1 MSANT
6 LSFPTRPGLA
16 CSEAEWAMR
25 VDLAACY
32 RLVHAHGWC
41 DQIYNH
47 ITARVPGEPE
57 HFLINPF
64 GLAYNEVCASNLVKI
79 DLEGTVVDGS
89 SYGVNAAGYTIHSAI
104 HAARHDAVCVVHT
117 HSDAGVAVSCLEE
130 GFVPMTQGGFQFHN
144 RMAYHAYEGIAL
156 DLSERKRLVADLGD
170 RWAMILYNHGLLTL
184 GETVSAAFTRLYY
197 LEQACKVQLD
207 VMQTGRPIK
216 MPSPEVCEHTARQ
229 WETGMDGLRDRE
241 LPEWPAYLR
250 MLDRQD
256 PSYRE

>member
-1 MSANT
+1 
-6 LSFPTRPGLA
+6 
-16 CSEAEWAMR
+16 MR
-25 VDLAACY
+25 
-32 RLVHAHGWC
+32 
-41 DQIYNH
+41 
-47 ITARVPGEPE
+47 
-57 HFLINPF
+57 
-64 GLAYNEVCASNLVKI
+64 SKI
-79 DLEGTVVDGS
+79 QQCIGILKTGDPS
-89 SYGVNAAGYTIHSAI
+89 PI
-104 HAARHDAVCVVHT
+104 
-117 HSDAGVAVSCLEE
+117 
-130 GFVPMTQGGFQFHN
+130 QFQKSPI
-144 RMAYHAYEGIAL
+144 R
-156 DLSERKRLVADLGD
+156 
-170 RWAMILYNHGLLTL
+170 LYNHGLLTL